1 MLNKKATLSG
11 IIFWYSVPMKI
22 QYTSFFINT
31 LPGKHSSKC
40 RIDFG
45 ALWRFRNNI
54 IIRLISVKQGIMIDE
69 GQGDNEAAN
78 ISETRLAFL
87 DWCGI

>member
-1 MLNKKATLSG
+1 MP
-11 IIFWYSVPMKI
+11 IKI

-31 LPGKHSSKC
+31 LPGKHSSMC
-40 RIDFG
+40 RIVFG
-45 ALWRFRNNI
+45 LLWRFGNNI

-69 GQGDNEAAN
+69 GQGDNEATN